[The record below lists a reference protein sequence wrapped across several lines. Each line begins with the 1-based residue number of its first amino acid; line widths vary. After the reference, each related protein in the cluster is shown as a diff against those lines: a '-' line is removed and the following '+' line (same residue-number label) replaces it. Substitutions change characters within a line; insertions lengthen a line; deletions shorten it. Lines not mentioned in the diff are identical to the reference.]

1 MVLRFCIKLFPHMLD
16 AEPNHYHYLWLKSA
30 FGCWE
35 YFFFSPQCC
44 KVEEGRNCRSFINA
58 LLHCGLNLKQ
68 MGQDA
73 LAKIQCEHADLHRAF
88 HFKYGNAET
97 GPGHCV

>member
-1 MVLRFCIKLFPHMLD
+1 MHLGVGNIP
-16 AEPNHYHYLWLKSA
+16 PPIP
-30 FGCWE
+30 
-35 YFFFSPQCC
+35 PQCS
-44 KVEEGRNCRSFINA
+44 KVEDGRNCRSFINA
-58 LLHCGLNLKQ
+58 LLLCGLNLKQ

-97 GPGHCV
+97 GPGHCVWWSSRNVIPEILEAES